1 MVVIPLFISMGDI
14 EFTLLLC
21 AAHLISSIL
30 SLYDASEEGE
40 GDSFQEEE
48 AQSSKL
54 FRGFSLSPAQLVLLS
69 FSGVIFL
76 GTFY

>member
-40 GDSFQEEE
+40 EIVFKRKKLNPASFLE
-48 AQSSKL
+48 A
-54 FRGFSLSPAQLVLLS
+54 FH
-69 FSGVIFL
+69 
-76 GTFY
+76 